1 MGRAVTRFGLVTLLL
16 PAVWPLAG
24 QSLVQVP
31 DRTKFDAIF
40 DGIQGDRLKCDVK
53 SMEPWVD
60 FGFRFVLR
68 YSADCEI
75 RQFGGGAADLK
86 AYLRVRREDSTQMVF
101 GDEFLIPAA
110 PKGFDL
116 TKLKRVHSQLML
128 SGAIGAGMGAY
139 NMDLLLVDNHNR
151 VCRKHWLAKAFP
163 HGREREIDF
172 SLRPNTLAELTPIP
186 IPSTRGN
193 SQSGPLTV
201 LLNAAP
207 LYPASRKL
215 RAWDR
220 AFLLDSLSS
229 LLRQLPY
236 SSVRVIAFNLEQ
248 QREIFRQENFGERD
262 VPRLNLALRRLELGK
277 IEYSTLQRT
286 EGWAE
291 LLLRLLKEETQ
302 ANQPSQALV
311 FLGPS
316 LRLTE
321 KVPPEM
327 LDGYQ
332 PSELPLFCVSYY
344 PRAGGDFSDSIQD
357 LTKALKGK
365 VFRIHSPSELA
376 QNLEKLQRALQG
388 DATAKTLQ
396 TLK

>member
-1 MGRAVTRFGLVTLLL
+1 MRFWPRLAAVVAGHGHVVYLLADAVVDVPAQSISANLKEHGTAVTRFGLVTLLL

-31 DRTKFDAIF
+31 DRTKFDVIF
-40 DGIQGDRLKCDVK
+40 DGTQGDRLKCDVK

-201 LLNAAP
+201 L
-207 LYPASRKL
+207 SMRHHSTQR
-215 RAWDR
+215 RA
-220 AFLLDSLSS
+220 
-229 LLRQLPY
+229 
-236 SSVRVIAFNLEQ
+236 NC
-248 QREIFRQENFGERD
+248 
-262 VPRLNLALRRLELGK
+262 ELG
-277 IEYSTLQRT
+277 SRFF
-286 EGWAE
+286 A
-291 LLLRLLKEETQ
+291 
-302 ANQPSQALV
+302 
-311 FLGPS
+311 
-316 LRLTE
+316 
-321 KVPPEM
+321 
-327 LDGYQ
+327 
-332 PSELPLFCVSYY
+332 
-344 PRAGGDFSDSIQD
+344 
-357 LTKALKGK
+357 
-365 VFRIHSPSELA
+365 
-376 QNLEKLQRALQG
+376 
-388 DATAKTLQ
+388 
-396 TLK
+396 